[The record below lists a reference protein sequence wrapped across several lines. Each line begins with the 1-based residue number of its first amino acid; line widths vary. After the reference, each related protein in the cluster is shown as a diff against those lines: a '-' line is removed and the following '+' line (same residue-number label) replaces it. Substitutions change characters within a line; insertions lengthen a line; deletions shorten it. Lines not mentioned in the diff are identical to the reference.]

1 MNRTINVLVVTL
13 ALGIGVGVGQV
24 IGGATDL
31 VRATSAAEPLG
42 RDAAPVAAATDEQQV
57 IDAVR
62 RVTPAVVSVTH
73 RGGSGTGVIVH
84 PDGLI
89 LTNEHVVRGARQV
102 QVRMADGQTTTGE
115 VLGAARMMD
124 IAVVRVPLRNLPAAQ
139 LGDSDVLQP
148 GQSAIAIGNPL
159 GLERSVTRGVVS
171 AVDRSPRGTQMV
183 GMIQTDAAIN
193 PGNSGGPLLDSQ
205 GRVIGINTAVL
216 SGQAGFGGPV
226 AVGLGFAVPI
236 NDAND
241 VMQQIIATGQV
252 VRAYMGVVFDQIT
265 PQMATQLRLP
275 VREGVIVAFVE
286 AGTPAATAGLRPA
299 DIIVAVDG
307 VAVTEVG
314 DVMRVL
320 RERRPG
326 ETLALRIMRGNQQIQ
341 VNVRLGGAPG

>member
-1 MNRTINVLVVTL
+1 MKRTLNVLVVTA
-13 ALGIGVGVGQV
+13 ALGVGVGVGQV

-31 VRATSAAEPLG
+31 VRANAALEQP
-42 RDAAPVAAATDEQQV
+42 AALPAGASTDEQQV
-57 IDAVR
+57 VEAVR

-73 RGGSGTGVIVH
+73 QRGSGTGVIVH

-89 LTNEHVVRGARQV
+89 LTNEHVVRGAQQV
-102 QVRMADGQTTTGE
+102 QIRLADGQTTVGQ

-139 LGDSDVLQP
+139 LGDSDQLQP

-171 AVDRSPRGTQMV
+171 AVDRSPRGTQMI

-216 SGQAGFGGPV
+216 SGATAFGGPP

-236 NDAND
+236 NDANN
-241 VMQQIIATGQV
+241 VVQQILTTGQV

-265 PQMATQLRLP
+265 GQMAAQLRLP
-275 VREGVIVAFVE
+275 VREGVIVAYVE
-286 AGTPAATAGLRPA
+286 QGTPAAAAGLRPA

-307 VAVTEVG
+307 TPISEVG
-314 DVMRVL
+314 EIMRIL

-326 ETLALRIMRGNQQIQ
+326 ETLALRVMRGNQQTQ
-341 VNVRLGGAPG
+341 VNVRLAAAPA